1 MLLEK
6 IYQKKTRMHHTFHR
20 HVLPNGISLV
30 IVPLTNT
37 AAVTAIVFMGVG
49 SRHESDAQRGLAHFT
64 EHMVFKGGKKYT
76 TTQAIAQSLDA
87 VGGEF
92 NAFTSHEFTGFYTKT
107 AAEHLE
113 LGLDILSDMTLH
125 ATFPADELEK
135 EKGVIIEEINMYEDM
150 PMRKVDQV
158 LSNLLFGDVPLGRP
172 ILGTKET
179 VSAFTR
185 EDFVNYRKQFYFG
198 AECTIVITGAVD
210 LEKATKMVTDFF
222 GEMPKGEAY
231 KPASAAVVDTDKR
244 VLLENKKSEQTHLM
258 LAIKAYPLMD
268 PRRYAFRVLATIL
281 GGNMSS
287 RLFVSVREEQ
297 GLCYYVRAHPDVYVD
312 VGTLVASAG
321 VDNNRLPQ
329 AVEAIMK
336 ELRHMRENPVTDE
349 ELERAKQYIA
359 GKVLLSMEDSENVAE
374 FYGLQDLL
382 EHDHRSPEDSI
393 KNIKGVTKDE
403 VFAVAK
409 ELFVDDALR
418 LAVIGPH
425 SDTSTLNSLLT
436 FNQ

>member
-1 MLLEK
+1 MN
-6 IYQKKTRMHHTFHR
+6 HTFHR

-30 IVPLTNT
+30 IVPLTHT

-64 EHMVFKGGKKYT
+64 EHMVFKGGKKFT

-158 LSNLLFGDVPLGRP
+158 LNKLLFGDVPLGRA
-172 ILGTKET
+172 ILGTKKT

-185 EDFVNYRKQFYFG
+185 EDFVKYREQFYFG
-198 AECTIVITGAVD
+198 AECTIVIAGAVD
-210 LEKATKMVTDFF
+210 EKKAIEMVENFF
-222 GEMPKGEAY
+222 GEMPKGESY
-231 KPASAAVVDTDKR
+231 KPVPAVIADAAER
-244 VLLENKKSEQTHLM
+244 VLIEKKESEQTHLM
-258 LAIKAYPLMD
+258 LAVKAYPAMD

-297 GLCYYVRAHPDVYVD
+297 GLCYYVRAHPDSYMD

-349 ELERAKQYIA
+349 ELNRAKQYIA
-359 GKVLLSMEDSENVAE
+359 GKVLLSMEDSENLAE

-382 EHDHRSPEDSI
+382 EHEHVSPEESI
-393 KNIKGVTKDE
+393 EKIKGVTKDE
-403 VFAVAK
+403 VFKVAQ

-418 LAVIGPH
+418 LAVIGPQ
-425 SDTSTLNSLLT
+425 DNASTLNSLLT
-436 FNQ
+436 FNS